1 VSSQFQ
7 LAVIIGSVRA
17 GRFGP
22 VVADWLLTQLKQ
34 RDAFRVDVIDL
45 AEVDLPIDLG
55 GGGDTAAYAARIDAA
70 EAFVVVTP
78 EYNRGYPGGLKVAID
93 TVRDEWRA
101 KPVAF
106 VSYGGTAGGLRS
118 VEQLRQVFGELQ
130 AVTIREC
137 VSFHRVHGLFD
148 DEGRLHRAEHPE
160 AAVQSMLDQ
169 LASWAAILRH
179 GREAV

>member
-1 VSSQFQ
+1 MSSQFH
-7 LAVIIGSVRA
+7 LAVIVGSVRA

-22 VVADWLLTQLKQ
+22 VVADWLLTQLKHH
-34 RDAFRVDVIDL
+34 DAFQVDVIDL
-45 AEVDLPIDLG
+45 AEVDLPVDLG

-137 VSFHRVHGLFD
+137 VSFHRAHDLFD
-148 DEGRLHRAEHPE
+148 DKGRLRQAERPD
-160 AAVQSMLDQ
+160 AAARSMLDQ
-169 LASWAAILRH
+169 LASWAAVLRY
-179 GREAV
+179 GRQTV